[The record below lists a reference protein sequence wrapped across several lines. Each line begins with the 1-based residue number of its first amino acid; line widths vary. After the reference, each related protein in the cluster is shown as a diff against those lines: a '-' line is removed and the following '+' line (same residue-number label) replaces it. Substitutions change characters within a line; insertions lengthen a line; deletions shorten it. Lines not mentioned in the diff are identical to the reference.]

1 MRLKVEKELDKL
13 RGEFRQKEA
22 ELISPLLS
30 KYSQIEQRIEAIK
43 ESLSSRMADHEQALM
58 IQEQTIE
65 IMLNSIQSQKITGNE
80 QAPVSQ
86 AASNC

>member
-1 MRLKVEKELDKL
+1 MEKELDKL

-30 KYSQIEQRIEAIK
+30 KYSQLEQRIDSIK
-43 ESLSSRMADHEQALM
+43 ESLITKMQDHEQALM

-65 IMLNSIQSQKITGNE
+65 IILNSI
-80 QAPVSQ
+80 
-86 AASNC
+86 